1 MQEVYCIPIFRYF
14 YGLSLRDE
22 LWPNTVLALPLP
34 VPEFPQT
41 RDFPHNKGVLVL
53 ANTPAEIIS
62 GGLILPQKSTTAQ
75 PTAGDGQR

>member
-22 LWPNTVLALPLP
+22 LWTVLALPLP

-41 RDFPHNKGVLVL
+41 RDFLHNKGVLVP
-53 ANTPAEIIS
+53 ANTPLPIIS
-62 GGLILPQKSTTAQ
+62 GGLVLPQKSTTAQ
-75 PTAGDGQR
+75 PTAGDGQG